1 MAKKGRGS
9 SVKNGIEMY
18 GVSDLLKKIE
28 AAGGNVHAAV
38 QKAVDR
44 SLEQVG
50 MKMQLFMLEHKDS
63 GDTYQSFELIPATPG
78 SVKVGKE
85 TYNVKDGITGL
96 VGYNS
101 KKGGLP
107 AIFLDVGTPKL
118 KPYFFRYYAIENSRK
133 DLEKIQRDTL
143 NEILE
148 DLK

>member
-9 SVKNGIEMY
+9 SVKGGLEMY

-28 AAGGNVHAAV
+28 TAGGNVHAAV
-38 QKAVDR
+38 QKAVDNT
-44 SLEQVG
+44 LEQVG
-50 MKMQLFMLEHKDS
+50 MKMQLFMLEHRDS
-63 GDTYQSFELIPATPG
+63 GETYESFELIPATAG
-78 SVKVGKE
+78 AVKVGKE
-85 TYNVKDGITGL
+85 TYNVNDGVTGL

-133 DLEKIQRDTL
+133 EIEKIQRDTL

-148 DLK
+148 GLK